1 MRPLP
6 LLLALLVVCV
16 PGLAASLAVYGPREI
31 GVPTRL
37 ALTFALGSVIPG
49 LLAFLLALAGV
60 LSPATFF
67 PVLGTAVI
75 ALLYLAVRKGRPT
88 EHIRAA
94 RAEFAAERLPL
105 LTGLAVLAGFA
116 IVRLTFPPTLHFSAS
131 ASWRYW
137 ADALEVADAGAI
149 PGVALQYGTTFPP
162 VTNKVL
168 LSSLGAG
175 LIFTIG
181 REAVPGMAVA
191 LWLWSLG
198 LAAALWSLG
207 RELGLRLTAALLPL
221 LVVANTV
228 SLNPELTQDLGSL
241 KAEIAGRLVAF
252 TALAVGVRAIRSREW
267 KDISLSGALF
277 GAAMGIHLVPVL
289 ISLVFLASYAVARL
303 IVERDRFLLA
313 IRGASLIGI
322 GIFVGAVILFLPRG
336 DLALG
341 AAAGETPGGFDPTRY
356 LHAGVRTID
365 TVDSRAWYIA
375 PRRALATYIGTATG
389 VSNKL
394 TRHAWFSI
402 GLAAAGTFLAVAMLR
417 WFPRD
422 LRPIGVAAAGL
433 AAFIVVLTWFLSV
446 RYRLYIPAFFGVR
459 RLMDYSS
466 IPVILVGL
474 AALEAGL
481 SWLARSRPW
490 APPVVAAALLVAVA
504 AWLIPASRPS
514 SVASAKNRDVVDLFT
529 WVRGNLPCES
539 RILADVH
546 SEGVFQ
552 ALTGRVSLLEGAT
565 PYLRRNVRERVV
577 KLFLDARGFFRDPLA
592 NAEFVRRHGVDYLVI
607 LRAGRVGYRE
617 PIGRVNQSKLQRA
630 RFLRLI
636 HSGPGGDV
644 YQVMRTSPPP
654 SLPTAQDFPGYRCE
668 RDAVAL

>member
-6 LLLALLVVCV
+6 LLLALLVVCL
-16 PGLAASLAVYGPREI
+16 PGLAGSLAVYGPREI
-31 GVPTRL
+31 GVPTRI
-37 ALTFALGSVIPG
+37 ALTFAVGFVIPG
-49 LLAFLLALAGV
+49 VLAFLLALAGV

-67 PVLGTAVI
+67 PVLAAAVI
-75 ALLYLAVRKGRPT
+75 ALFYVAVRKGGPK

-94 RAEFAAERLPL
+94 RAEFAADRLPL

-149 PGVALQYGTTFPP
+149 PRVALQYGTTFPP

-207 RELGLRLTAALLPL
+207 RELGLRLTAAMLPL

-228 SLNPELTQDLGSL
+228 FLNQELTQDLGSL

-252 TALAVGVRAIRSREW
+252 TALAVGVRAVRTREW
-267 KDISLSGALF
+267 KDIWVSGALF

-289 ISLVFLASYAVARL
+289 ISLIFLASYAVARL
-303 IVERDRFLLA
+303 TVERDRFLIA
-313 IRGASLIGI
+313 IRGASLIGM
-322 GIFVGAVILFLPRG
+322 GIFLGAVILFLPRG

-341 AAAGETPGGFDPTRY
+341 AAAGETPGSFDPTRY
-356 LHAGVRTID
+356 LHAGARAPA

-375 PRRALATYIGTATG
+375 PRRALSTYIGSATG
-389 VSNKL
+389 VSNTL
-394 TRHAWFSI
+394 TRHSSFSI
-402 GLAAAGTFLAVAMLR
+402 GFAVAGTIIAVAMLV
-417 WFPRD
+417 WFPSD
-422 LRPIGVAAAGL
+422 LRHIGVAAGGL
-433 AAFIVVLTWFLSV
+433 ALFIVVLTWFLSV

-474 AALEAGL
+474 AALEASL

-490 APPVVAAALLVAVA
+490 APAVVASALLVAVA
-504 AWLIPASRPS
+504 AWLIPASRPAPA
-514 SVASAKNRDVVDLFT
+514 ASAQNQDVVELFT
-529 WVRGNLPCES
+529 WIRGNLPCDS

-565 PYLRRNVRERVV
+565 PYLRRNVRDRVV
-577 KLFLDARGFFRDPLA
+577 ELFLDARGFFRDPVA
-592 NAEFVRRHGVDYLVI
+592 NAEFVQRNGVDYLVM
-607 LRAGRVGYRE
+607 LQAGRVGYRE

-636 HSGPGGDV
+636 HSAAGGDV
-644 YQVMRTSPPP
+644 YQVMRTSPPRSFP
-654 SLPTAQDFPGYRCE
+654 RPQDFPGYRCE